1 MCQLQPCIPLHFS
14 LTENLK
20 REIFVIQG
28 AAVNIAEKENTLKK
42 SRLLY
47 IIQAPFAYFF
57 QHTDLGCSNSYLAYY
72 LG

>member
-47 IIQAPFAYFF
+47 IIQAPFVTTFNILIWDAVILIL
-57 QHTDLGCSNSYLAYY
+57 HTI
-72 LG
+72 